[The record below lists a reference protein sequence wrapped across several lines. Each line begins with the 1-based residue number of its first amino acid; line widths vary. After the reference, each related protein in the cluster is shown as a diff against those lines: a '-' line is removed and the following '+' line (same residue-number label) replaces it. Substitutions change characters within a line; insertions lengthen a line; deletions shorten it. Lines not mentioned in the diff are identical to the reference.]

1 MKLTIK
7 SYQECKEA
15 RKYKHDEKNQPI
27 KTNQELPEMLEL
39 GKGVKVVI
47 ITIFWMLKK
56 LSGDMKD
63 TKKKKKKDLNQTSI

>member
-1 MKLTIK
+1 MKLTVK
-7 SYQECKEA
+7 GYQEFKEA
-15 RKYKHDEKNQPI
+15 RKYKHDEEKNQPT

-39 GKGVKVVI
+39 GKGVKIVI

-63 TKKKKKKDLNQTSI
+63 TKKKDLNQTSI